1 MFQCS
6 SFSVSSSF
14 GVVAILDGEKWY
26 PAVVL
31 INMFLVTSDVKH
43 LFVCLLAICISSLE
57 KCLFKFLSQFLIGMS
72 FFIVEFI
79 NSEY

>member
-1 MFQCS
+1 
-6 SFSVSSSF
+6 
-14 GVVAILDGEKWY
+14 
-26 PAVVL
+26 
-31 INMFLVTSDVKH
+31 MFLVTSGVKH

-57 KCLFKFLSQFLIGMS
+57 KYLFKFLSQFLIGMS